1 MLGTIVNALAVIGG
15 CIIGLIVKEKLT
27 EKMSNTIM
35 SGLALCVLYIGIS
48 GALKGQDTLIII
60 ICIAVGALIGEII
73 DIDKRLNNLGNF
85 IENKINLKKKNKDS
99 EKISISEGFV
109 TSSLLFCVG
118 AMAVVGSL
126 ESGLQG
132 NHSTLFAKSILD
144 GVSSIIFASSLGI
157 GVMLSSVAILVYQ
170 GSITLL
176 AGCLSSVLTDT
187 VIGNMSAI
195 GSILIMGLGTNMIGA
210 SKIKVANLLPAIF
223 LPMIIYL
230 VQILI

>member
-15 CIIGLIVKEKLT
+15 CIIGLIVKGRLT
-27 EKMSNTIM
+27 EKISNTIM

-48 GALKGQDTLIII
+48 GALKGEDTLLLI

-73 DIDKRLNNLGNF
+73 DIDKRLNNLGDY
-85 IENKINLKKKNKDS
+85 IEKKINSKKNDKKAD
-99 EKISISEGFV
+99 KISISEGFV

-132 NHSTLFAKSILD
+132 NHTTLFAKSVLD

-176 AGCLSSVLTDT
+176 AGCLSSVLTDS
-187 VIGNMSAI
+187 VISNMSAI
-195 GSILIMGLGTNMIGA
+195 GSLLIMGLGTNMLGA

-223 LPMIIYL
+223 LP
-230 VQILI
+230 ILIDIIMKFF